1 MICAAPLVLLGKMG
15 YNEYTEESDA
25 FCPLNDGRETDMSN
39 QEEWD
44 IIELE
49 GDDGEPIR
57 LCVERYFFYNG
68 EEYVLLSDA
77 CDVEDE
83 DEISRYVMKVQ
94 PMEGEGNE
102 DMEEFVPVD
111 EDLMDQLIEV
121 AEATFDIDDDD
132 EE

>member
-1 MICAAPLVLLGKMG
+1 MA
-15 YNEYTEESDA
+15 
-25 FCPLNDGRETDMSN
+25 N
-39 QEEWD
+39 QEDWD

-49 GDDGEPIR
+49 DDEGETIR

-77 CDVEDE
+77 CDAQDE
-83 DEISRYVMKVQ
+83 NDISRYVMKVQ
-94 PMEGEGNE
+94 PVEGEGNE

-111 EDLMDQLIEV
+111 EDLMDQLVEI
-121 AEATFDIDDDD
+121 AEAIYDTTDGD

>member
-1 MICAAPLVLLGKMG
+1 MA
-15 YNEYTEESDA
+15 
-25 FCPLNDGRETDMSN
+25 N
-39 QEEWD
+39 QEDWD

-49 GDDGEPIR
+49 DDEGETIR

-77 CDVEDE
+77 CDAQDE
-83 DEISRYVMKVQ
+83 NDISRYVMKVQ
-94 PMEGEGNE
+94 PVEGEGNE

-111 EDLMDQLIEV
+111 EDLMDQLVEI
-121 AEATFDIDDDD
+121 AEAIYDTADGD

>member
-1 MICAAPLVLLGKMG
+1 
-15 YNEYTEESDA
+15 
-25 FCPLNDGRETDMSN
+25 MSN

-49 GDDGEPIR
+49 GDDGETVR

-68 EEYVLLSDA
+68 DEYVLLSDA
-77 CDVEDE
+77 CDVEEEAD
-83 DEISRYVMKVQ
+83 ITRYVMKVQ
-94 PMEGEGNE
+94 PVEGDD

-121 AEATFDIDDDD
+121 VQTTFDT
-132 EE
+132 EEEE

>member
-1 MICAAPLVLLGKMG
+1 MA
-15 YNEYTEESDA
+15 
-25 FCPLNDGRETDMSN
+25 N

-49 GDDGEPIR
+49 GDDGEDIR

-68 EEYVLLSDA
+68 DEYVLLSDA

-111 EDLMDQLIEV
+111 EDLMDQLVEV
-121 AEATFDIDDDD
+121 AEATFDTDED
-132 EE
+132 EEE

>member
-1 MICAAPLVLLGKMG
+1 MA
-15 YNEYTEESDA
+15 
-25 FCPLNDGRETDMSN
+25 N
-39 QEEWD
+39 QEDWD

-68 EEYVLLSDA
+68 DEYVLLSDA

-83 DEISRYVMKVQ
+83 EEVSRYVMKVQ
-94 PMEGEGNE
+94 SVEGDE

-111 EDLMDQLIEV
+111 EDLMDQLISVVENV
-121 AEATFDIDDDD
+121 FEAD
-132 EE
+132 EEE

>member
-1 MICAAPLVLLGKMG
+1 MA
-15 YNEYTEESDA
+15 
-25 FCPLNDGRETDMSN
+25 N

-57 LCVERYFFYNG
+57 LVVERYFFYNG
-68 EEYVLLSDA
+68 DEYVLLSDA
-77 CDVEDE
+77 CDVESE
-83 DEISRYVMKVQ
+83 EEISRYVMKVQ

-121 AEATFDIDDDD
+121 AEATFDVDGEDD

>member
-1 MICAAPLVLLGKMG
+1 MA
-15 YNEYTEESDA
+15 
-25 FCPLNDGRETDMSN
+25 N

-68 EEYVLLSDA
+68 DEYVLLSD
-77 CDVEDE
+77 
-83 DEISRYVMKVQ
+83 EIDLPEGEEVSRYVMKVQ
-94 PMEGEGNE
+94 PVEGEDGDE

-111 EDLMDQLIEV
+111 EDLMEQLIQV
-121 AEATFDIDDDD
+121 VEATFDDEDD
-132 EE
+132 EEEP

>member
-1 MICAAPLVLLGKMG
+1 MA
-15 YNEYTEESDA
+15 
-25 FCPLNDGRETDMSN
+25 N

-68 EEYVLLSDA
+68 DEYVLLSDA
-77 CDVEDE
+77 CDVEDGE
-83 DEISRYVMKVQ
+83 EVSRYVMKVQ
-94 PMEGEGNE
+94 PVAGDEDE

-111 EDLMDQLIEV
+111 EDLMDQLVQV
-121 AEATFDIDDDD
+121 AEAIYDTVDTD
-132 EE
+132 EED

>member
-1 MICAAPLVLLGKMG
+1 MAR
-15 YNEYTEESDA
+15 EED
-25 FCPLNDGRETDMSN
+25 
-39 QEEWD
+39 WD
-44 IIELE
+44 IIEFE
-49 GDDGEPIR
+49 GDEGEPVR
-57 LCVERYFFYNG
+57 LCVEKYFFYNG
-68 EEYVLLSDA
+68 DEYVLLSDA

-121 AEATFDIDDDD
+121 AEATFDVDGDED

>member
-1 MICAAPLVLLGKMG
+1 
-15 YNEYTEESDA
+15 
-25 FCPLNDGRETDMSN
+25 MSN

-49 GDDGEPIR
+49 GDDGSPIR

-68 EEYVLLSDA
+68 DEYVLLSDA

-83 DEISRYVMKVQ
+83 AEVSRYVMKVQ
-94 PMEGEGNE
+94 PMEGAGNE

-121 AEATFDIDDDD
+121 VETTFGGGD
-132 EE
+132 EEE

>member
-1 MICAAPLVLLGKMG
+1 MA
-15 YNEYTEESDA
+15 
-25 FCPLNDGRETDMSN
+25 N
-39 QEEWD
+39 QEDWD

-68 EEYVLLSDA
+68 DEYVLLSDA

-83 DEISRYVMKVQ
+83 EEVSRYVMKVQ
-94 PMEGEGNE
+94 SVDGDE

-111 EDLMDQLIEV
+111 EDLMDQLISVVEN
-121 AEATFDIDDDD
+121 TFDAD
-132 EE
+132 EEE

>member
-1 MICAAPLVLLGKMG
+1 
-15 YNEYTEESDA
+15 
-25 FCPLNDGRETDMSN
+25 MSN

-49 GDDGEPIR
+49 GDDGSPIR

-68 EEYVLLSDA
+68 DEYVLLSDA

-83 DEISRYVMKVQ
+83 AEVSRYVMKVQ

-111 EDLMDQLIEV
+111 EDLMEQLVSV
-121 AEATFDIDDDD
+121 AEAIYDAAD
-132 EE
+132 EDEAD

>member
-1 MICAAPLVLLGKMG
+1 
-15 YNEYTEESDA
+15 
-25 FCPLNDGRETDMSN
+25 MSN

-49 GDDGEPIR
+49 GDDGSPIR

-68 EEYVLLSDA
+68 DEYVLLSDA
-77 CDVEDE
+77 CDVEDKAE
-83 DEISRYVMKVQ
+83 VSRYVMKVQ

-111 EDLMDQLIEV
+111 EDLMDQLISVVET
-121 AEATFDIDDDD
+121 TFDGEDD
-132 EE
+132 EEE

>member
-1 MICAAPLVLLGKMG
+1 MA
-15 YNEYTEESDA
+15 
-25 FCPLNDGRETDMSN
+25 N
-39 QEEWD
+39 QEDWD

-68 EEYVLLSDA
+68 DEYVLLSDA

-83 DEISRYVMKVQ
+83 EEVSRYVMKVQ
-94 PMEGEGNE
+94 SVEGDE

-111 EDLMDQLIEV
+111 EDLMDQLIQVVET
-121 AEATFDIDDDD
+121 TFDTED
-132 EE
+132 ENE

>member
-1 MICAAPLVLLGKMG
+1 MA
-15 YNEYTEESDA
+15 
-25 FCPLNDGRETDMSN
+25 N
-39 QEEWD
+39 QEDWD

-49 GDDGEPIR
+49 GDDGEDIR

-68 EEYVLLSDA
+68 DEYVLLSDA

-121 AEATFDIDDDD
+121 AEATFDVDGD
-132 EE
+132 EEDE

>member
-1 MICAAPLVLLGKMG
+1 MALVLFPKMG
-15 YNEYTEESDA
+15 YNSIGSHKEA
-25 FCPLNDGRETDMSN
+25 RRKKIMSN

-57 LCVERYFFYNG
+57 LCVERD
-68 EEYVLLSDA
+68 EYVLLSDA

-83 DEISRYVMKVQ
+83 ADISRYVMKVQ

-111 EDLMDQLIEV
+111 EDLMDQLIQV
-121 AEATFDIDDDD
+121 VEATFDTED
-132 EE
+132 EDE